1 MSQASSSLDPQIS
14 QKEAVITVA
23 LAGNPNSGKSTVF
36 NALTKLRQKVGN
48 YPGVTVEKKMGRV
61 VTSNQKDIINILDLP
76 GTYSLAVRSPDE
88 QVARDVLLGNM
99 KDTSRPDMVV
109 CVVDAS
115 NLERNL
121 YLVSQILDLGL
132 PVIIAL
138 NMMDTAGRQGF
149 EINPSKLAN
158 VLGIPVVPMIATKE
172 EGVEELKTVVLR
184 GAKTFYKREWRM
196 PDLLEQEAERL
207 TALLCENSSID
218 KKAAFSEVLVM
229 LSLDDYDVKNL
240 SDGYRRVMDAVWV
253 SRRKLSEAKIN
264 WRSAAIEARYAWIQ
278 EILKDVV
285 KQTKVRKITTSDE
298 LDRILTHKFWGWVIF
313 VGLMAL
319 MFFTIFSVASY
330 PMDWINSVFVNLAQ
344 KAKSVVPAGDLRDLL
359 TDGIIAGVGA
369 VVIFLPQILILF
381 FFIGLLQDTGYMARA
396 AFIMDK
402 LMSRV
407 GLHGKSFIP
416 LLSSFA
422 CAIPGIMATR
432 SIESPKDRL
441 VTILVAPLMS
451 CSARLPVY
459 TLLIATLIPAATALE
474 KASIMFSMYFLG
486 IIGAFVMAWLFKKTL
501 LKSETPVFIMELP
514 PYRLPS
520 LKSVIV
526 HMWERSRLFLKR
538 AGTVILGLS
547 IILWAL
553 MSYPKQEGLTGSEA
567 LKYSFA
573 GRAGVLIEPLIK
585 PLGYDWRVGIGLIG
599 SFAAREVFVST
610 MNIVFNIENA
620 DDSGELLQDAF
631 RNARWPSGAPLFTP
645 LTCISLMV
653 FYVYAMQCMSTVAI
667 VRRETN
673 SWRWPIFQIAYMS
686 ALAYFAALV
695 VFQGGRLLGWQ

>member
-1 MSQASSSLDPQIS
+1 MPQIPS
-14 QKEAVITVA
+14 AVNPAVHKKENILTVA

-48 YPGVTVEKKMGRV
+48 YPGVTVEKKVGRMV
-61 VTSNQKDIINILDLP
+61 ASSDAVNILDLP

-88 QVARDVLLGNM
+88 QVARDVLLGHM
-99 KDTSRPDMVV
+99 KDTPRPDIVV

-138 NMMDTAGRQGF
+138 NMMDAAQRQGF
-149 EINPSKLAN
+149 EINPSRLAN
-158 VLGIPVVPMIATKE
+158 VLGIPVVPMIATRN
-172 EGVEELKTVVLR
+172 EGIEELKKVILR

-196 PDLLEQEAERL
+196 PELMEQEAERL
-207 TALLCENSSID
+207 TALLCENSDID

-229 LSLDDYDVKNL
+229 LSREDYDVKNL
-240 SDGYRRVMDAVWV
+240 SDGYRRVMDAVWA

-264 WRSAAIEARYAWIQ
+264 WRSAAVEARYAWIQ
-278 EILKDVV
+278 NILIDVV
-285 KQTKVRKITTSDE
+285 KQNKVRKTSTSDE
-298 LDRILTHKFWGWVIF
+298 LDKVLTHRFWGWAFF

-330 PMDWINSVFVNLAQ
+330 PMGWIDSVFVNAADQ
-344 KAKSVVPAGDLRDLL
+344 VKTAMPAGDLRDLL

-369 VVIFLPQILILF
+369 VVVFLPQILILF

-402 LMSRV
+402 LMNRV

-459 TLLIATLIPAATALE
+459 TLLIATLIPNATAVQ
-474 KASIMFSMYFLG
+474 KAGLMLSMYFLG
-486 IIGAFVMAWLFKKTL
+486 IIGAFVMAWFFKKTL

-538 AGTVILGLS
+538 AGTVIFGLS

-553 MSYPKQEGLTGSEA
+553 MTYPKHEGLSASEA
-567 LKYSFA
+567 LKNSFA
-573 GRAGVLIEPLIK
+573 GKAGVLIEPLIK

-610 MNIVFNIENA
+610 MNIVFNIEDA
-620 DDSGELLQDAF
+620 DDSGAFLQDAF
-631 RNARWPSGAPLFTP
+631 RSARWPSGKPLFTP
-645 LTCISLMV
+645 LACISLMV
-653 FYVYAMQCMSTVAI
+653 FYVYAMQCVSTVAI

-673 SWRWPIFQIAYMS
+673 SWRWPIFQIVYMS
-686 ALAYFAALV
+686 ALAYLAALM